1 MPTFGSITGRLAPSP
16 TGGLHVGHAR
26 TFLLAWVN
34 ARRSGGRVVLRIE
47 DLDSSRTR
55 KGMAEAAVED
65 LRWLGLNWDEGP
77 DVGGPHGPYLQS
89 QRHALYAAAL
99 ADLRA
104 REFVYPCTCTRA
116 DIRRM
121 ASAPHAEDEEATY
134 PGTCA
139 HRRADQADDLERAGV
154 AFGWRFRVP
163 DEPIAWRDGVL
174 GEVTRN
180 PCKEGGDFLVGRSG
194 GVFGY
199 QLAVTV
205 DDAAMEVTEVIRGDD
220 LAASTPRQL
229 LLYEALDLR
238 PPGFSHL
245 ALVRDQCG
253 RRLAKRD
260 ASIKL
265 STLRAAGA
273 DPARL
278 LSRLMGSKDGTATPR
293 ALLDMEDVPW
303 RLLAG
308 ERVVWSGSA

>member
-1 MPTFGSITGRLAPSP
+1 
-16 TGGLHVGHAR
+16 
-26 TFLLAWVN
+26 
-34 ARRSGGRVVLRIE
+34 
-47 DLDSSRTR
+47 
-55 KGMAEAAVED
+55 
-65 LRWLGLNWDEGP
+65 
-77 DVGGPHGPYLQS
+77 
-89 QRHALYAAAL
+89 
-99 ADLRA
+99 
-104 REFVYPCTCTRA
+104 
-116 DIRRM
+116 
-121 ASAPHAEDEEATY
+121 
-134 PGTCA
+134 
-139 HRRADQADDLERAGV
+139 
-154 AFGWRFRVP
+154 
-163 DEPIAWRDGVL
+163 
-174 GEVTRN
+174 
-180 PCKEGGDFLVGRSG
+180 
-194 GVFGY
+194 
-199 QLAVTV
+199 
-205 DDAAMEVTEVIRGDD
+205 MEVTEVIRGDD